1 MTNVQN
7 IRIAEDP
14 NESAQ
19 KAIRNSQSAIRNSRV
34 LVLSAHSGFIDRRIV
49 AQINTLATTGRD
61 VTFVTVPADVPGANL
76 DARIRVAMASG
87 AASQGLLRR
96 TAKRL
101 PKPLLAPAKWV
112 YRRFF
117 AAPAIDFTGYFLA
130 QAATLTPAQP
140 YDVIHCHD
148 LQTLPAAV
156 ELRRQ
161 LAPNAKLI
169 YDSHELFPHQYPP
182 GRVREYWAD
191 LERRHIGQVDLTI
204 TINQSV
210 AEEMQRTYGR
220 AMPAVI
226 YNSYDGPVSAV
237 SVDRFWRH
245 FGVGE
250 DHPARGAFKII
261 YQGNFSKERNLRNLV
276 QAFSHLGNEFALFML
291 GGGEELPHL
300 QRIAGQS
307 HLRNRETAQTPG
319 SNTNRQSN
327 VFFGPWVPQGELL
340 GFVSCADM
348 GVIPYLGDDL
358 LNNRLCTPNKLFEY
372 IEAQVPICASDLVE
386 LRRIVDA
393 RGIGGVYP
401 MSTAREIA
409 AAISN
414 CAKRCQSGEFRA
426 ESLAAAQQAFSWQGQ
441 SQVLLRLYDELI

>member
-1 MTNVQN
+1 M
-7 IRIAEDP
+7 
-14 NESAQ
+14 
-19 KAIRNSQSAIRNSRV
+19 AIRNPQSAIRNSRV

-49 AQINTLATTGRD
+49 AQINTLATAGRD

-76 DARIRVAMASG
+76 DASIRVAMASG
-87 AASQGLLRR
+87 AANQGLLRR

-101 PKPLLAPAKWV
+101 PKPLIAPAKWV

-182 GRVREYWAD
+182 GRVRDYWAD
-191 LERRHIGQVDLTI
+191 LERRHIGEVDLTI

-210 AEEMQRTYGR
+210 AEEMQRTYNL

-226 YNSYDGPVSAV
+226 YNSYDGPVSTV
-237 SVDRFWRH
+237 SVDRFWQH
-245 FGVGE
+245 FGVGQ

-291 GGGEELPHL
+291 GDGEEMPHL
-300 QRIAGQS
+300 RRIAG
-307 HLRNRETAQTPG
+307 
-319 SNTNRQSN
+319 QSN

-348 GVIPYLGDDL
+348 GIIPYLGDDL

-372 IEAQVPICASDLVE
+372 IEAQVPICASDLIE

-426 ESLAAAQQAFSWQGQ
+426 ESLVAAQQAFSWQGQ
-441 SQVLLRLYDELI
+441 SQVLLRLYDELV